1 LRKRTGEREELDREV
16 PHHAAVEGYVIRD
29 RRVVI
34 GRSVDRQ
41 YRAPVESG
49 LEVLDLGGGCHVCN
63 AADRGVVATLALSD
77 ARRPLPT
84 GHRRLCPAD
93 LPDAELEKIGVSLG
107 HRRKILAAVADSI
120 TEPKRRET
128 AERLQLT
135 DMLFKI
141 HKSPLSGFRGDTVP
155 IGAGEPAEGERMT
168 RIMKGSEM
176 LGASAINLCPVL
188 RQFGVLVVGRPSR
201 LDAAS
206 EKYGPRRHPGRD
218 QSSLTR

>member
-1 LRKRTGEREELDREV
+1 MQPIAEWLANIGVERCAPAFAGKDIDVSVL
-16 PHHAAVEGYVIRD
+16 PH
-29 RRVVI
+29 
-34 GRSVDRQ
+34 
-41 YRAPVESG
+41 
-49 LEVLDLGGGCHVCN
+49 
-63 AADRGVVATLALSD
+63 
-77 ARRPLPT
+77 
-84 GHRRLCPAD
+84 

-107 HRRKILAAVADSI
+107 HRRKILAAVADTI

-135 DMLFKI
+135 DMLFEI

-188 RQFGVLVVGRPSR
+188 QQFGVLVVGRPSR

-206 EKYGPRRHPGRD
+206 EKYAPRRHPGRD
-218 QSSLTR
+218 RSSLTR

>member
-1 LRKRTGEREELDREV
+1 MQPIAEWLANIGVERCTPAFADNDIDV
-16 PHHAAVEGYVIRD
+16 
-29 RRVVI
+29 
-34 GRSVDRQ
+34 SV
-41 YRAPVESG
+41 
-49 LEVLDLGGGCHVCN
+49 
-63 AADRGVVATLALSD
+63 
-77 ARRPLPT
+77 LP
-84 GHRRLCPAD
+84 D
-93 LPDAELEKIGVSLG
+93 LPDAEL
-107 HRRKILAAVADSI
+107 LAAVADTI

-135 DMLFKI
+135 DMLFEI

-188 RQFGVLVVGRPSR
+188 QQFGVLVVGRPSR
-201 LDAAS
+201 LDAAL